1 MTPLRQRINT
11 NRHHTVFLP
20 FAILPT
26 DLGLV
31 RSSAPVCMCRGSGVS
46 FHSCTCRVRQ
56 LLKLPSSLS
65 PSLFRG
71 QTDGVQQPLSSVSSS
86 VRSIERMNDPSDSED
101 PSSLCRRVLHGH
113 LSRRR
118 GGRARHGMDGTWLL
132 NGGSLGRC
140 CWWSAQWL
148 L

>member
-1 MTPLRQRINT
+1 MRMAAESKKPTPLRQRINT
-11 NRHHTVFLP
+11 NRQHTFRPRARP
-20 FAILPT
+20 FIC
-26 DLGLV
+26 
-31 RSSAPVCMCRGSGVS
+31 SSQSACVGDRGWVS

-65 PSLFRG
+65 R
-71 QTDGVQQPLSSVSSS
+71 TDGRCAAATFVSSS
-86 VRSIERMNDPSDSED
+86 VRRSIERMNDPSDSED